1 MREST
6 VSVSPPQSPHHV
18 LMCGHTYHVTRHC
31 TTTHHTATHLLSHGL
46 NKLRLLLKRSPQL
59 SLLTNLHQVK
69 SQGTHM
75 YTEDVDA
82 MYM

>member
-6 VSVSPPQSPHHV
+6 VSVSPPQTPHHV
-18 LMCGHTYHVTRHC
+18 LMCGHMYHVLRHC
-31 TTTHHTATHLLSHGL
+31 TATHHTATHLLSHGL
-46 NKLRLLLKRSPQL
+46 NKLRLLSKRGPQL
-59 SLLTNLHQVK
+59 CLLTNLHQVK